1 MRHSRT
7 RLLVVLIAGVIGGL
21 APALRAGTTAP
32 AARDEEGVWKRAGE
46 EEEVILRSGFVVEDV
61 QLEAYLAGVVAR
73 LAATDGFDGDAFVVR
88 VLKDPSLNAFA
99 LPHGSLFIHTGLLA
113 RMMNEAQL
121 ASVLAHEMT
130 HVTQRHGWKGYRS
143 LKTKTGLLAVM
154 SAASIAAGNFSGVAQ
169 LMGEL
174 GTIAAISGYSQALE
188 KEADV
193 EGWHR
198 LAGAGYDTNEAPIT
212 FRLLMADLEAHER
225 KEPFFFGSHPKLA
238 ERERNFRQLN
248 ASKKNA
254 SPGETGKEKYA
265 AAIMPVLLING
276 ELEMRA
282 GRHDAA
288 RDQLWR
294 YRAERPADV
303 RVRWLLGENERLD
316 KVAGNLTEARDLLDE
331 AIALDPRF
339 SQSHRSL
346 GLICYRAG
354 ELATAAVHLRSFL
367 ELEPAAHDR
376 AYLETYLQQC
386 ESAQSQ
392 SSSP

>member
-1 MRHSRT
+1 M
-7 RLLVVLIAGVIGGL
+7 
-21 APALRAGTTAP
+21 
-32 AARDEEGVWKRAGE
+32 
-46 EEEVILRSGFVVEDV
+46 ILRSGFVVEDV